1 MTKGDKSEGWTVG
14 STEPATCPECGNEP
28 SQCKCNGETEEDES
42 LSEETM
48 QGFMNDAL
56 EMGMFERFGSPETKA
71 LARREREKLQ
81 RRKGCE

>member
-48 QGFMNDAL
+48 QGFMNDAI
-56 EMGMFERFGSPETKA
+56 EMGAFEHFGFWTKA
-71 LARREREKLQ
+71 QARREREKLQ

>member
-14 STEPATCPECGNEP
+14 STEPATCPECGN
-28 SQCKCNGETEEDES
+28 
-42 LSEETM
+42 SEETM